1 MLNKLFYFAKYLLK
15 AKWTIKLPKKNKFVL
30 VDGNYNPFTKYIKKK
45 NFTILYRRG
54 EEINFNILFKC
65 LLKFKFSTLDYCA
78 EFIKHV
84 SPKLILTAFDYHIIF
99 YKLSKKTGIKTLMIQ
114 KGART
119 NAMNESKHYFPKNG
133 KLFFYVDYALLFN
146 STVKEFYANK
156 IKGNFFEIGSFEN
169 NFNKLNLN
177 EQKKEVV
184 FISNYSPDNKG
195 KCENEDIVAFYLSQL
210 AKKNNINFNILP
222 RFRKN
227 LNILTKEKLY
237 YNKILKNNFNFI
249 LNKKKSSYEILQDYK
264 FIFSTYST
272 LAIECLAKGSRVG
285 FIMIKSKKN
294 PVYNFRFGSFENLRQ
309 KGLFWTTL
317 SQVNVAEINRV
328 FNFVIKTNY
337 DLWIKKTKYYKKKTM
352 NFDYENKTFRKII
365 KKF

>member
-1 MLNKLFYFAKYLLK
+1 MKSRKEEEDESDDDDDDDDENWRQARVVYAKVWNFARFLL
-15 AKWTIKLPKKNKFVL
+15 L
-30 VDGNYNPFTKYIKKK
+30 
-45 NFTILYRRG
+45 
-54 EEINFNILFKC
+54 
-65 LLKFKFSTLDYCA
+65 
-78 EFIKHV
+78 EF
-84 SPKLILTAFDYHIIF
+84 FQF
-99 YKLSKKTGIKTLMIQ
+99 
-114 KGART
+114 
-119 NAMNESKHYFPKNG
+119 
-133 KLFFYVDYALLFN
+133 ALRFC
-146 STVKEFYANK
+146 F
-156 IKGNFFEIGSFEN
+156 
-169 NFNKLNLN
+169 
-177 EQKKEVV
+177 V
-184 FISNYSPDNKG
+184 FINKVH
-195 KCENEDIVAFYLSQL
+195 ENENIVAFYLSQL

-227 LNILTKEKLY
+227 LNIITKEKLY
-237 YNKILKNNFNFI
+237 YNKILKNNFKFI
-249 LNKKKSSYEILQDYK
+249 LNKKKSSYDILQNYK

-272 LAIECLAKGSRVG
+272 LAIECLAKGSRAG

>member
-1 MLNKLFYFAKYLLK
+1 MNLIIFIKYFFK
-15 AKWTIKLPKKNKFVL
+15 AEWIIKPPTKNKYVL
-30 VDGNYNPFTKYIKKK
+30 VDGDYNPFLKYIKKK
-45 NFTILYRRG
+45 DFTILYRRG
-54 EEINFNILFKC
+54 EEINFFILFKC
-65 LLKFKFSTLDYCA
+65 LLKLKFSTLDYCA

-119 NAMNESKHYFPKNG
+119 NAMNESKHYFPKNS
-133 KLFFYVDYALLFN
+133 KFFFYVDYALLFN
-146 STVKEFYANK
+146 STVKKFYSNK
-156 IKGNFFEIGSFEN
+156 IKGKFFEIGSFEN
-169 NFNKLNLN
+169 NFDKPNLIK
-177 EQKKEVV
+177 QKKEVV
-184 FISNYSPDNKG
+184 FISNYSPDKKD
-195 KCENEDIVAFYLSQL
+195 KCENENIVAFYLSQL

-227 LNILTKEKLY
+227 LNIITKEKLY
-237 YNKILKNNFNFI
+237 YNKILKNNFKFI
-249 LNKKKSSYEILQDYK
+249 LNKKKSSYEILQNYK

-272 LAIECLAKGSRVG
+272 LAIECLAKGSRAG

-328 FNFVIKTNY
+328 FNFVIKTERATWNTKTEIY
-337 DLWIKKTKYYKKKTM
+337 RKKIM
-352 NFDYENKTFRKII
+352 SFDYNNKTFKKII
-365 KKF
+365 KNYK